1 MKITVEGRT
10 KNVRRGIRL
19 IELAEKC
26 RDLKAA
32 PIILALVNG
41 ELRELYHEVPDG
53 ADVRFIT
60 TEEAAGRDT
69 YLRSCSMLFY
79 AALYQVA

>member
-10 KNVRRGIRL
+10 KNVRRGLRL

-41 ELRELYHEVPDG
+41 ELRELYHEETSP
-53 ADVRFIT
+53 AT
-60 TEEAAGRDT
+60 KASAAGCASSTWTPRT
-69 YLRSCSMLFY
+69 SG
-79 AALYQVA
+79 